1 MSSIESN
8 DVGLEAQRDAERRK
22 ARRTITIL
30 ATALAVAVVAG
41 GVGAFLAVRGGGSAG
56 GGGSQA
62 SGEAVSLDGI
72 VPGQGAARASA
83 HVPGIGVGYQAT
95 CAGAGQAA
103 AGWTIQLLAGLTTT
117 TGAAGADELQ
127 GLLDEEV
134 LAPTR
139 TEMPTGT
146 DPAASVVKAARD
158 YAAEGAGAAPVNELH
173 AEYGAFKLNT
183 CAEGSSAD
191 VVLYAPLVTNGW
203 RANTPDVSEPVEQP
217 IVYGFDMVAVDGE
230 WRIEKVQD
238 LTSAE
243 NLQHDGS
250 LDYLEPWAQA
260 AEKTETFQS
269 DQAQEALVGA
279 LGVGGHKYM
288 RS

>member
-1 MSSIESN
+1 MSGIEGSGA
-8 DVGLEAQRDAERRK
+8 GLEVEREAERRR

-41 GVGAFLAVRGGGSAG
+41 GIGIFLATRQDSTGGG

-83 HVPGIGVGYQAT
+83 RVPGISVGYPAT

-103 AGWTIQLLAGLTTT
+103 EGWTRQVLAGLTPTT
-117 TGAAGADELQ
+117 SAAGAQALQ

-134 LAPTR
+134 LAPAYA
-139 TEMPTGT
+139 ESPTGT
-146 DPAASVVKAARD
+146 DPAASAVKAAKD
-158 YAAEGAGAAPVNELH
+158 YVAEGASAPPVNELR

-183 CAEGSSAD
+183 CAEGASAD
-191 VVLYAPLVTNGW
+191 VVLYAPLMTNGW
-203 RANTPDVSEPVEQP
+203 RANTPRLEQSAEQA
-217 IVYGFDMVAVDGE
+217 IVYGFHMVAVDGE
-230 WRIEKVQD
+230 WRIDKVQD

-243 NLQHDGS
+243 DLKHEGS
-250 LDYLEPWAQA
+250 LDYLKPWAQA
-260 AEKTETFQS
+260 AQKAGSFQS
-269 DQAQEALVGA
+269 DQAQEALIGA
-279 LGVGGHKYM
+279 LGVGGHKYQ
-288 RS
+288 R